1 MNLDTVVKKLASLA
15 KKIERAKGPLE
26 LFGLFLRDDSPD
38 LWDLVVAAP
47 WLKADERASF
57 EFIADELRNSLP
69 NEELTGLSRIVILE
83 HDGAVLKSFLE
94 RFSDHTGLADM
105 HFVTEG
111 GAIIRT
117 AYIIVARPLREG
129 ARRRQ
134 SSKKTRRKKAAR

>member
-1 MNLDTVVKKLASLA
+1 MNLDIVVKKLTDLA
-15 KKIERAKGPLE
+15 KKIKGTKGPLE

-38 LWDLVVAAP
+38 LWDIVVAAP

-57 EFIADELRNSLP
+57 EYMAGELRDSLSSG
-69 NEELTGLSRIVILE
+69 ELSGLSRIVILE

-94 RFSDHTGLADM
+94 RFSGQTGLADV

-117 AYIIVARPLREG
+117 SYIIVARLLREG
-129 ARRRQ
+129 VRRQ
-134 SSKKTRRKKAAR
+134 SAKKTRRKKAVR